1 MLNVHSIETF
11 WTQEWPWIRV
21 IIFMQW
27 CLMKCK
33 YCHNPDTIAFKKNLQ
48 MSDEEIISVVNKVKP
63 YFWTKWGVTFSG
75 WECLTQAGELI
86 STFKK
91 LKELWYH
98 IVIDTNWFVFNKDVE
113 ELLKYTDLVLLD
125 IKHFYENEH
134 IELTWVSNKPVLAFA
149 DYLEK
154 IWKSFWIRHVLV
166 PGYTDDK
173 KHLFE
178 LWAHFKDFKSLQRL
192 EILPYHT
199 LWVHKW
205 RELWMEYQLSD
216 VVPPTAEALVE
227 AKEIFEQ
234 NIKEVYIRR

>member
-33 YCHNPDTIAFKKNLQ
+33 YCHNPDTIAFKKALQ
-48 MSDEEIISVVNKVKP
+48 MTDEEIISVVNKVKP
-63 YFWTKWGVTFSG
+63 YFWTKWWVTFSG
-75 WECLTQAGELI
+75 WECLTQAWELI
-86 STFKK
+86 SIFKK

-125 IKHFYENEH
+125 VKHFYESEH
-134 IELTWVSNKPVLAFA
+134 IELTWVSNKPVLVFA

-154 IWKSFWIRHVLV
+154 NQKPFWIRHVLV
-166 PGYTDDK
+166 PTITDDEN
-173 KHLFE
+173 HLFE
-178 LWAHFKDFKSLQRL
+178 LWQHFKDFKMLQRL

-205 RELWMEYQLSD
+205 RELGMPYELQD
-216 VVPPTAEALVE
+216 ITPPNNESLLK
-227 AKEIFEQ
+227 AKSIFEK